1 MNELLTVLFSLLVA
15 AVVVGSAAIRREV
28 REAVKE
34 DRRLGARKPFN
45 FSDDWAANFTV
56 LGAVFNSILSASGS
70 PDSPAPFASWHS
82 YQLLG
87 VLFAATTTVAPFVYF
102 GRIRSFLFATALT
115 LAAVIGQALTAF
127 LVSYAIGSAA
137 EAKGAPGLVTFL
149 LIIVVAYGFAG
160 SLVYV
165 WKGIPRSVR
174 ASSSRDRPPE
184 SREARAPS
192 WPPWLWG

>member
-1 MNELLTVLFSLLVA
+1 MNELLTVLVSLLVG
-15 AVVVGSAAIRREV
+15 AVVVVSASMRKGV
-28 REAVKE
+28 REAVRE
-34 DRRLGARKPFN
+34 DRRLGSRRPFN

-70 PDSPAPFASWHS
+70 PASPAPFASWHS

-102 GRIRSFLFATALT
+102 GRVRSFLFATALT
-115 LAAVIGQALTAF
+115 LAAIVGQGFTAF
-127 LVSYAIGSAA
+127 LVSYAIGNAA
-137 EAKGAPGLVTFL
+137 EAKGAPGLVTIL
-149 LIIVVAYGFAG
+149 LIVVVAYGFAG

-165 WKGIPRSVR
+165 WRGIPKSVH
-174 ASSSRDRPPE
+174 ASSKRERPPDTQ
-184 SREARAPS
+184 EARAPS